1 MAFPLF
7 WKGMGVCKSRFGSST
22 RLGDQSINKQRRSTT
37 VNKLEARKIYTVRD
51 TDTYCSLM
59 YILLL

>member
-37 VNKLEARKIYTVRD
+37 VNKLEARQDVYSPRH
-51 TDTYCSLM
+51 
-59 YILLL
+59 